1 MLKVF
6 VYNNGKDK
14 DKWTV
19 INWKT
24 KRVIGEFDE
33 LLVYNC
39 ERTTYKKNKGFVGIC
54 LPTTPH
60 TIKHA
65 EFNKRNGKRLLNNI
79 PIYSRIYF
87 DKTRYPKGIR
97 RTLWD
102 YELNIERYY
111 GYDNDHLKDF
121 CDKREWHASDYYEED
136 DDDLDYEE
144 YDE

>member
-39 ERTTYKKNKGFVGIC
+39 ERTTYKKNKGFVGFC
-54 LPTTPH
+54 LPTTPDTLYH
-60 TIKHA
+60 YKLTLQ
-65 EFNKRNGKRLLNNI
+65 NGKRILNSI
-79 PIYSRIYF
+79 PTYSRIYF
-87 DKTRYPKGIR
+87 NQSKYPKGVR
-97 RTLWD
+97 RTLW
-102 YELNIERYY
+102 N
-111 GYDNDHLKDF
+111 YDTNCETYVEYTEGQLKAL
-121 CDKREWHASDYYEED
+121 CDVDAWQISNYYEDDED
-136 DDDLDYEE
+136 DDSYA
-144 YDE
+144 